1 MSGTKH
7 DSGKPRM
14 SLLSPIALEKVA
26 QVMTFGA
33 QKYDD
38 NNWRKGFP
46 FTRILDAVGRHLN
59 QYQQG
64 ETYDKESGVS
74 HLAHAVCGLFML
86 LEFEDTQ
93 PGLDDRYFKQP
104 ALRKPT
110 DNEVE
115 QYGG

>member
-33 QKYDD
+33 KKYDD
-38 NNWRKGFP
+38 NNWRQGFP
-46 FTRILDAVGRHLN
+46 FTRILDAVGRHMN

-74 HLAHAVCGLFML
+74 HLAHACCGLFML
-86 LEFEDTQ
+86 LEFEDTK
-93 PGLDDRYFKQP
+93 PELDDRYFKEMTIRR
-104 ALRKPT
+104 AT
-110 DNEVE
+110 AMEIE